1 LIPILKRN
9 EKIEVKVRRERKRR
23 LEEARNPTEREEAA
37 HNNVVYN
44 SNTLLYIHN
53 KTILN

>member
-1 LIPILKRN
+1 
-9 EKIEVKVRRERKRR
+9 VKVRRERKRR